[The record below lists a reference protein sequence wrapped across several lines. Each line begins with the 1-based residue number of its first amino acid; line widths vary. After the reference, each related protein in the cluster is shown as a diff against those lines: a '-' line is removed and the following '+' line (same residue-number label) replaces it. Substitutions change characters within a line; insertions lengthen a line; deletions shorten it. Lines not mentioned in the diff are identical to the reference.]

1 MHNQPCGSTV
11 GNRGRIVEIVQP
23 LHNRIIRVL
32 TFAAMS
38 GSLVILAGGA
48 LVTTA
53 GPSSAA
59 TGGTNVCSSAVST
72 ENFITGLGTERLR
85 GCHQQGSATVVG
97 IQRTPLGPT
106 LDTIHWATGHA
117 TSHAIASAVVSF
129 GAPCPAGD
137 ITNRVTLVVI
147 DGPYAGSTGH
157 NVICSDLSQ
166 FPIINSMNLGPITV

>member
-1 MHNQPCGSTV
+1 M
-11 GNRGRIVEIVQP
+11 P
-23 LHNRIIRVL
+23 LHGRFFRVFNL
-32 TFAAMS
+32 AAMS
-38 GSLVILAGGA
+38 GSLVIVAGGA

-59 TGGTNVCSSAVST
+59 TGGTDVCSSAIST
-72 ENFITGLGTERLR
+72 SNFITGVGTERLS

-97 IQRTPLGPT
+97 IQQTPSSPT

-117 TSHAIASAVVSF
+117 TSHAIAWAVVNF

-137 ITNRVTLVVI
+137 VTNRVTLVVI

-157 NVICSDLSQ
+157 NIICSDIRHL
-166 FPIINSMNLGPITV
+166 PIIHSWSLGPITI

>member
-1 MHNQPCGSTV
+1 M
-11 GNRGRIVEIVQP
+11 P
-23 LHNRIIRVL
+23 LHGRFFRVFNL
-32 TFAAMS
+32 AAMS
-38 GSLVILAGGA
+38 GSLVIVAGGA

-59 TGGTNVCSSAVST
+59 TGGTDVCSSAIST
-72 ENFITGLGTERLR
+72 SNLNTGLGTETLS

-97 IQRTPLGPT
+97 IQQTPLSPT

-117 TSHAIASAVVSF
+117 TSHAIAFAVVSL

-137 ITNRVTLVVI
+137 ITNRVTLVVT
-147 DGPYAGSTGH
+147 DGLYAGSTGH

-166 FPIINSMNLGPITV
+166 FPILHSMNLGPVVI

>member
-1 MHNQPCGSTV
+1 
-11 GNRGRIVEIVQP
+11 
-23 LHNRIIRVL
+23 
-32 TFAAMS
+32 MS

-59 TGGTNVCSSAVST
+59 TGDANVCSSAVGT
-72 ENFITGLGTERLR
+72 ENFFTGVGTELVS

-97 IQRTPLGPT
+97 IQQTPSSPT

-117 TSHAIASAVVSF
+117 TSHAIASDVVNV
-129 GAPCPAGD
+129 GTPCPAGD
-137 ITNRVTLVVI
+137 ITNRVTLVVT

-157 NVICSDLSQ
+157 NVVCSDLSR
-166 FPIINSMNLGPITV
+166 FPIITWTNLGPIVI

>member
-1 MHNQPCGSTV
+1 M
-11 GNRGRIVEIVQP
+11 P
-23 LHNRIIRVL
+23 LHDRFSRLL
-32 TFAAMS
+32 TLAAMS
-38 GSLVILAGGA
+38 GSLVVLAGGA

-59 TGGTNVCSSAVST
+59 TGGTDVCSSAVST
-72 ENFITGLGTERLR
+72 SNFITGVGTERLS

-97 IQRTPLGPT
+97 VQQTPSSPT

-117 TSHAIASAVVSF
+117 TSHAIASAVVSA

-137 ITNRVTLVVI
+137 ITNRVTLVVV

-166 FPIINSMNLGPITV
+166 FPIIHSMNLGPLVI

>member
-1 MHNQPCGSTV
+1 
-11 GNRGRIVEIVQP
+11 
-23 LHNRIIRVL
+23 
-32 TFAAMS
+32 MS
-38 GSLVILAGGA
+38 GSLVVLAGGA
-48 LVTTA
+48 LATTA

-59 TGGTNVCSSAVST
+59 TGGTDVCSSAIST
-72 ENFITGLGTERLR
+72 SNLITGLGTETLS

-97 IQRTPLGPT
+97 IQQTPLSPT

-117 TSHAIASAVVSF
+117 TSHAIATAVVSL

-137 ITNRVTLVVI
+137 ITNRVTLVVT

-166 FPIINSMNLGPITV
+166 FPILHSMNLGPVVI